1 MNKNPPIKKP
11 PRITEKQRC
20 PGFGKKLPFWSW
32 LDYKVYFMQA
42 KSGKKKKRK
51 KKRKLVLIYYK
62 FCILVY
68 VIKYVVKCEKR
79 DVNFQ

>member
-42 KSGKKKKRK
+42 KSKKKQK
-51 KKRKLVLIYYK
+51 KHENLSWFIT
-62 FCILVY
+62 
-68 VIKYVVKCEKR
+68 
-79 DVNFQ
+79 NFAF